1 MEVGNSERHDEFHDR
16 RTENRIKGTGG
27 KRRATWALR
36 GSERHR
42 VAVQRRARLAPRW
55 EAKRR
60 GCAGCGTEM
69 QSGGCPETFHRCAN
83 LVGAWRRGAVRVR
96 CSDGMAWWIRAMESC
111 GLYVQRAGRDGTCCA
126 KGRMLAWE
134 LEERQNDTAF
144 IRPTTHHAA
153 TIMIPGAVCCTENMK
168 QGCGVVSAIT

>member
-1 MEVGNSERHDEFHDR
+1 MSREVQAVCGVTDDVGEMAASFQEAA
-16 RTENRIKGTGG
+16 
-27 KRRATWALR
+27 ATCLYSQ
-36 GSERHR
+36 G
-42 VAVQRRARLAPRW
+42 
-55 EAKRR
+55 
-60 GCAGCGTEM
+60 
-69 QSGGCPETFHRCAN
+69 
-83 LVGAWRRGAVRVR
+83 VGMRRGAVRVR